1 MKKITTLLVAMICM
15 AFMNQ
20 VSATHLTVEVPTAG
34 KLSSLVQDA
43 SCDSITISGNLNE
56 NDFRFI
62 RKQMPNL
69 IYLNMGKVTVPSNR
83 LPDSGLYNN
92 KTLHK
97 IILPDNLETIG
108 NNAFAYCSNLKDVT
122 FPNSLVIIEYNA
134 FYQNGLF
141 EAILPDNLKEIGDG
155 VFYECL
161 SLKKV
166 TFPKTLVTIG
176 NNAFRKCSLSEM
188 TLPDSLKTIGNNAFR
203 YCQQLQKV
211 TFPEKLKTIGTYAFS
226 DCFHLRTATLKGK
239 TAPGIS
245 DNTFNYT
252 KVFYVPEGA
261 AQNYRE
267 ATNWSNLVI
276 IDGNTPQ
283 KITVTLTTAGTLG
296 EEILKQVD
304 YVKQVNELIING
316 PLNSDDFYQ
325 IQQQAT
331 NLITI
336 DLTGATIESLP
347 EKFFYE
353 RAALLDIKLPAT
365 LKSIGRYAFYRCYG
379 LIQITIPEGVTS
391 IKDHSFEQC
400 LSLKEIK
407 LPTSLTEIQE
417 YAFHECRSLESIEFP
432 TNVTNISSGTFYN
445 CTALQQVKFPANL
458 NNISNQAFYQCTAL
472 EKANLPERLTKIENY
487 AFYQCSGLKEVSF
500 PSTLTTLEEQS
511 FFRCSS
517 LTEITLPASLTYC
530 YRPFYECHNI
540 KKVTCL
546 ASVPP
551 TLQNNYD
558 ILYNVDKSGT
568 ELSVPFWSVNSYK
581 LAPGW
586 DAFPTISPL
595 DYETDLI
602 NVPGELVIAADI
614 RFKNN
619 PTVSVFDNGQLT
631 VRGTDALS
639 MKKYTQSHTLSGYDD
654 NNWSYRNPVYT
665 NLLSESGA
673 MRADSVIYKLNLKR
687 EYWQFITLPFDV
699 NRADMQVDNDALFVI
714 RYYDGEARAN
724 GETGNWKDVP
734 ADGTLQAGTGYIIQA
749 NKQTQLT
756 LKAINNDNK
765 NRLFSGNAL
774 KRTLDEYASEFAH
787 NASWNFIGNPYPCF
801 YDIYY
806 MGYTSP
812 ITIWD
817 TRNRTYTAV
826 STEDDNYILSPMQA
840 FFIQKPVEMKEIS
853 FSAEGRQLNAT
864 VRQRTTT
871 RSAVSPDRT
880 VFNFTL
886 DDGTYTDRTRI
897 VINPEASMD
906 YEMSRDAAKFMS
918 DDKDVPQ
925 LFTLDATG
933 RYYAINERPLGN
945 GTVSVGIY
953 AGKAGTYTLSLADAT
968 VTADE
973 VILTDKQTG
982 SETRLDLYSYTF
994 TAEAGFCTDRFEL
1007 RLTTRTITGME
1018 EERQDADATQVTA
1031 GIGQILISA
1040 QVGSEAMVCNVA
1052 GQVID
1057 RRTLTQSTTTLA
1069 VAPGFYIVTIGKE
1082 TFKIMVTK

>member
-1 MKKITTLLVAMICM
+1 MKKITTLLAAITGM

-20 VSATHLTVEVPTAG
+20 ASATHITVEVPTAG
-34 KLSSLVQDA
+34 QLSSLVQDA
-43 SCDSITISGNLNE
+43 KCDSITISGNLND
-56 NDFRFI
+56 NDFQFI

-69 IYLNMGKVTVPSNR
+69 IYLNIGKSTVPDNKLPNNGLQEKGTLQKVI
-83 LPDSGLYNN
+83 LPDSLDAIGYYAFYNC
-92 KTLHK
+92 
-97 IILPDNLETIG
+97 P
-108 NNAFAYCSNLKDVT
+108 NLK
-122 FPNSLVIIEYNA
+122 N
-134 FYQNGLF
+134 
-141 EAILPDNLKEIGDG
+141 
-155 VFYECL
+155 
-161 SLKKV
+161 V
-166 TFPKTLVTIG
+166 TFPKSLIRIE
-176 NNAFRKCSLSEM
+176 NDAFRESGLTEVI
-188 TLPDSLKTIGNNAFR
+188 LPDSLETIESSAF
-203 YCQQLQKV
+203 YNCQQLQKV
-211 TFPEKLKTIGTYAFS
+211 IFPERLERIEDYAFYN
-226 DCFHLRTATLKGK
+226 CCHLCTATLKGK
-239 TAPGIS
+239 TAPEIS
-245 DNTFNYT
+245 SSTFNYT

-261 AQNYRE
+261 SQAYKG
-267 ATNWSNLVI
+267 ASYWSGFVI
-276 IDGNTPQ
+276 IDGNTPK

-304 YVKQVNELIING
+304 YVKDVNELVISG

-331 NLITI
+331 NLIAI
-336 DLTGATIESLP
+336 DLTGATLESLP
-347 EKFFYE
+347 EKFFYK
-353 RAALLDIKLPAT
+353 RTALLDIKLPTT
-365 LKSIGRYAFYRCYG
+365 LKSIGRYAFYQCYG
-379 LIQITIPEGVTS
+379 LTQITIPEGVTN
-391 IKDHSFEQC
+391 IGNYSFDEC
-400 LSLKEIK
+400 TSLEEIK
-407 LPTSLTEIQE
+407 LPSSLTEIQE
-417 YAFHECRSLESIEFP
+417 HAFEDCKILESIEIP
-432 TNVTNISSGTFYN
+432 ANVTNISSGTFYN
-445 CTALQQVKFPANL
+445 CRALRQVTFPAKL
-458 NNISNQAFYQCTAL
+458 NNISSYSFYNCTAL
-472 EKANLPERLTKIENY
+472 EKAILPEGLTKIESC
-487 AFYQCSGLKEVSF
+487 AFYSCSGLKEVSF
-500 PSTLTTLEEQS
+500 PSTLATLEYQS
-511 FFRCSS
+511 FNSCSG
-517 LTEITLPASLTYC
+517 LAEIALPASLTYC
-530 YRPFYECHNI
+530 HQPFYDCHNI

-551 TLQNNYD
+551 TLENNYD
-558 ILYNVDKSGT
+558 ILYGVDKSST
-568 ELSVPFWSVNSYK
+568 ELLVPFWSVNSYK
-581 LAPGW
+581 LASGW
-586 DAFPTISPL
+586 DAFPTINPL

-619 PTVSVFDNGQLT
+619 PTVSVFDNGRLT

-654 NNWSYRNPVYT
+654 KYWSYYEPAYT

-699 NRADMQVDNDALFVI
+699 NRADMQVNNDALFVI
-714 RYYDGEARAN
+714 RYYDGKARAD

-734 ADGTLQAGTGYIIQA
+734 ANGTLQAGTGYIIQA

-806 MGYTSP
+806 MDYTSP

-853 FSAEGRQLNAT
+853 FSAEGRQLDTA
-864 VRQRTTT
+864 VRQHTTT
-871 RSAVSPDRT
+871 RSAISSDRT
-880 VFNFTL
+880 VFNFAL
-886 DDGTYTDRTRI
+886 NDGIYTDRTRI

-933 RYYAINERPLGN
+933 KYYAINERPLGN
-945 GTVSVGIY
+945 GIVSVGIY
-953 AGKAGTYTLSLADAT
+953 TGKSGTYTLSLVDAT

-973 VILTDKQTG
+973 VILTDKHTG
-982 SETRLDLYSYTF
+982 SETRLDLDSYTF

-1007 RLTTRTITGME
+1007 HLTTRTITGVE
-1018 EERQDADATQVTA
+1018 EIQNTNVAQVTA
-1031 GIGQILISA
+1031 GTGQILISA
-1040 QVGSEAMVCNVA
+1040 QPGDEMRICNVT
-1052 GQVID
+1052 GQVIE
-1057 RRTLTQSTTTLA
+1057 RRILTESSISLP

>member
-1 MKKITTLLVAMICM
+1 MKKITTLLTAIIGM
-15 AFMNQ
+15 ALMNQ
-20 VSATHLTVEVPTAG
+20 VSATHVTVEVPTAG
-34 KLSSLVQDA
+34 QLSSLVQDVN
-43 SCDSITISGNLNE
+43 CDSITISGNLDG
-56 NDFRFI
+56 NDFWFI
-62 RKQMPNL
+62 REQMPNL
-69 IYLNMGKVTVPSNR
+69 VYLNTSKVTVPGNR
-83 LPDSGLYNN
+83 LPESGLYSK
-92 KTLHK
+92 KTLQK

-108 NNAFAYCSNLKDVT
+108 NHAFAYCSNLKNVT
-122 FPNSLVIIEYNA
+122 FPKSLVTIEYNV
-134 FYQNGLF
+134 FYQSGLS
-141 EAILPDNLKEIGDG
+141 EVVLPENLKEIEDG
-155 VFYECL
+155 VFYECY

-176 NNAFRKCSLSEM
+176 NNAFRQCSLSEIA
-188 TLPDSLKTIGNNAFR
+188 LSDSLKTIGNNAFR

-211 TFPEKLKTIGTYAFS
+211 TFPEKLEAIGTYAFS
-226 DCFHLRTATLKGK
+226 DCFRLHTTTLKGK
-239 TAPGIS
+239 TAPAIS

-261 AQNYRE
+261 AQTYKE
-267 ATNWSNLVI
+267 ASNWSNLVI
-276 IDGNTPQ
+276 IDGNTPK

-304 YVKQVNELIING
+304 YVKQVNELVING

-331 NLITI
+331 NLISI
-336 DLTGATIESLP
+336 DLTKATIESLP
-347 EKFFYE
+347 ENFFYE

-365 LKSIGRYAFYRCYG
+365 LKSIGRNAFYRCYG
-379 LIQITIPEGVTS
+379 LTQITIPEGVTS
-391 IKDHSFEQC
+391 IKDHSFYQC

-407 LPTSLTEIQE
+407 LPSSLTEIQE
-417 YAFHECRSLESIEFP
+417 YTFQECKSLESIEFP
-432 TNVTNISSGTFYN
+432 ANITNISPGTFYS
-445 CTALQQVKFPANL
+445 CLALQQVKFPANL
-458 NNISNQAFYQCTAL
+458 NNISNYSFYQCTAL
-472 EKANLPERLTKIENY
+472 EKANLPEGLTKIEY
-487 AFYQCSGLKEVSF
+487 CAFYQCSGLKEVLF
-500 PSTLTTLEEQS
+500 PSTLATLEDQS
-511 FFRCSS
+511 FYRCSS
-517 LTEITLPASLTYC
+517 LTEIALPTSLTYC

-551 TLQNNYD
+551 TLENNYD
-558 ILYNVDKSGT
+558 ILYGVDKSSA
-568 ELSVPFWSVNSYK
+568 ELAVPFWSVNSYK

-586 DAFPTISPL
+586 DAFPTINPL

-619 PTVSVFDNGQLT
+619 PTVSVFDNGRLT

-673 MRADSVIYKLNLKR
+673 MRADSVIYKLNLRKD
-687 EYWQFITLPFDV
+687 YWQFITLPFDV
-699 NRADMQVDNDALFVI
+699 NRADIEVSNDALFVI
-714 RYYDGEARAN
+714 RYYDSKARAD

-734 ADGTLQAGTGYIIQA
+734 AGGTLQAGTGYIIQP

-806 MGYTSP
+806 MDYTSP

-840 FFIQKPVEMKEIS
+840 FFIQKPVETKEIS
-853 FSAEGRQLNAT
+853 FSAEGRQLDTA

-886 DDGTYTDRTRI
+886 EDGTYTDRTRV

-945 GTVSVGIY
+945 GIVSVGIY

-982 SETRLDLYSYTF
+982 SETRLDLDSYTF

-1007 RLTTRTITGME
+1007 RLTTRTITGIE
-1018 EERQDADATQVTA
+1018 ESHDTNAAQVTA
-1031 GIGQILISA
+1031 GAGQILISA
-1040 QVGSEAMVCNVA
+1040 QPGDEVRVCNVP
-1052 GQVID
+1052 GQVVERQI
-1057 RRTLTQSTTTLA
+1057 LAQSSASLP

-1082 TFKIMVTK
+1082 TFKIMVIK

>member
-1 MKKITTLLVAMICM
+1 MKRITTLLAAIISM

-20 VSATHLTVEVPTAG
+20 ASATHAIVEVTTAG
-34 KLSSLVQDA
+34 QLNSVVEVA
-43 SCDSITISGNLNE
+43 NCDSITISGNLNR
-56 NDFRFI
+56 NDFDFI
-62 RKQMPNL
+62 RTQMPNL
-69 IYLNMGKVTVPSNR
+69 VYLNLRKVTVPENK
-83 LPDSGLYNN
+83 LPNSGLYEM
-92 KTLHK
+92 KSLK
-97 IILPDNLETIG
+97 EVMLPDNLETIG
-108 NNAFAYCSNLKDVT
+108 NSAFIYCSNLKDISFPETLVT
-122 FPNSLVIIEYNA
+122 IEYNA
-134 FYQNGLF
+134 FYHSGLSEVTF
-141 EAILPDNLKEIGDG
+141 PANLQTISDAA
-155 VFYECL
+155 FYECYD
-161 SLKKV
+161 LKKV
-166 TFPKTLVTIG
+166 TFPKKLRVIG
-176 NNAFRKCSLSEM
+176 NNAFLRSNLSEVI
-188 TLPDSLKTIGNNAFR
+188 LPDSLKTIGNYAFC

-211 TFPEKLKTIGTYAFS
+211 VFPEKLE
-226 DCFHLRTATLKGK
+226 RM
-239 TAPGIS
+239 
-245 DNTFNYT
+245 
-252 KVFYVPEGA
+252 
-261 AQNYRE
+261 
-267 ATNWSNLVI
+267 
-276 IDGNTPQ
+276 
-283 KITVTLTTAGTLG
+283 G
-296 EEILKQVD
+296 E
-304 YVKQVNELIING
+304 
-316 PLNSDDFYQ
+316 
-325 IQQQAT
+325 
-331 NLITI
+331 
-336 DLTGATIESLP
+336 
-347 EKFFYE
+347 
-353 RAALLDIKLPAT
+353 
-365 LKSIGRYAFYRCYG
+365 YAFY
-379 LIQITIPEGVTS
+379 
-391 IKDHSFEQC
+391 D
-400 LSLKEIK
+400 
-407 LPTSLTEIQE
+407 
-417 YAFHECRSLESIEFP
+417 
-432 TNVTNISSGTFYN
+432 
-445 CTALQQVKFPANL
+445 
-458 NNISNQAFYQCTAL
+458 CTAL
-472 EKANLPERLTKIENY
+472 EKVVLPEGLTNIDY
-487 AFYQCSGLKEVSF
+487 HAFYQCSALKEISF
-500 PSTLTTLEEQS
+500 PSTLTTLGDAV
-511 FFRCSS
+511 FYRCTS
-517 LTEITLPASLTYC
+517 LTEIALPASLTYC
-530 YRPFYECHNI
+530 YYPFYECYNI
-540 KKVTCL
+540 KKVTSL

-551 TLQNNYD
+551 SLHDNQD
-558 ILYNVDKSGT
+558 ILYNVDKSHA
-568 ELSVPFWSVNSYK
+568 ELIVPFWSVNSYK

-586 DAFPTISPL
+586 DAFPIISSL
-595 DYETDLI
+595 DYETDII
-602 NVPGELVIAADI
+602 NVQGELVIAADI

-699 NRADMQVDNDALFVI
+699 NRADMQVDNNALFVI
-714 RYYDGEARAN
+714 RYYDGKARAN

-774 KRTLDEYASEFAH
+774 KRTLNEYASEFAH

-806 MGYTSP
+806 MDYTSP

-871 RSAVSPDRT
+871 RSTVSPNRT

-886 DDGTYTDRTRI
+886 NDDTYTDRTRV

-933 RYYAINERPLGN
+933 RYYAINERPLSN

-973 VILTDKQTG
+973 VILTDKLTG
-982 SETRLDLYSYTF
+982 SKTRLDLDSYTF
-994 TAEAGFCTDRFEL
+994 TTEAGFCTDRFEL
-1007 RLTTRTITGME
+1007 RLTTRTITGVE
-1018 EERQDADATQVTA
+1018 ETQDTNTAQVTA
-1031 GIGQILISA
+1031 GAGQILISA
-1040 QVGSEAMVCNVA
+1040 QPGDEMRVCNVT
-1052 GQVID
+1052 GQVIEH
-1057 RRTLTQSTTTLA
+1057 RILTQSSISLP

>member
-1 MKKITTLLVAMICM
+1 MKRITTLLAAIISM

-20 VSATHLTVEVPTAG
+20 ASATHAIVEVTTAG
-34 KLSSLVQDA
+34 QLNSVVEVA
-43 SCDSITISGNLNE
+43 NCDSITISGNLNR
-56 NDFRFI
+56 NDFDFI
-62 RKQMPNL
+62 RTQMPNL
-69 IYLNMGKVTVPSNR
+69 VYLNLRKVTVPENK
-83 LPDSGLYNN
+83 LPNSGLYEM
-92 KTLHK
+92 KSLK
-97 IILPDNLETIG
+97 EVMLPDNLETIG
-108 NNAFAYCSNLKDVT
+108 NSAFIYCSNLKDISFPETLVT
-122 FPNSLVIIEYNA
+122 IEYNA
-134 FYQNGLF
+134 FYHSGLSEVTF
-141 EAILPDNLKEIGDG
+141 PANLQTISDAA
-155 VFYECL
+155 FYECYD
-161 SLKKV
+161 LKKV
-166 TFPKTLVTIG
+166 TFPKKLRVIG
-176 NNAFRKCSLSEM
+176 NNAFLRSNLSEVI
-188 TLPDSLKTIGNNAFR
+188 LPDSLKTIGNYAFC
-203 YCQQLQKV
+203 YCQQLQKIV
-211 TFPEKLKTIGTYAFS
+211 FPEKLERMGEYAFY
-226 DCFHLRTATLKGK
+226 DCFRLHTATLKGK
-239 TAPGIS
+239 TAPSIAG
-245 DNTFNYT
+245 NTFNYT

-261 AQNYRE
+261 AQTYKD
-267 ATNWSNLVI
+267 ASYWSNQVI
-276 IDGNTPQ
+276 IDGNTP
-283 KITVTLTTAGTLG
+283 KKVTVTLATAGTLG
-296 EEILKQVD
+296 EEILKQVE
-304 YVKQVNELIING
+304 YVKQVNELVING
-316 PLNSDDFYQ
+316 PLNNDDFYQ

-336 DLTGATIESLP
+336 DLTGATIETLP

-365 LKSIGRYAFYRCYG
+365 LKSIGRYAFYQCYG
-379 LIQITIPEGVTS
+379 LTRISIPEGVTS
-391 IKDHSFEQC
+391 IGE
-400 LSLKEIK
+400 
-407 LPTSLTEIQE
+407 
-417 YAFHECRSLESIEFP
+417 
-432 TNVTNISSGTFYN
+432 
-445 CTALQQVKFPANL
+445 
-458 NNISNQAFYQCTAL
+458 
-472 EKANLPERLTKIENY
+472 Y
-487 AFYQCSGLKEVSF
+487 AFYQCSALKEISF
-500 PSTLTTLEEQS
+500 PSTLTTLGDAV
-511 FFRCSS
+511 FYRCTS
-517 LTEITLPASLTYC
+517 LTEIALPASLTYC
-530 YRPFYECHNI
+530 YYPFYECYNI
-540 KKVTCL
+540 KKVTSL

-551 TLQNNYD
+551 SLHDNQD
-558 ILYNVDKSGT
+558 ILYNVDKSHA
-568 ELSVPFWSVNSYK
+568 ELIVPFWSVNSYK

-586 DAFPTISPL
+586 DAFPIISSL
-595 DYETDLI
+595 DYETDII
-602 NVPGELVIAADI
+602 NVQGELVIAADI

-714 RYYDGEARAN
+714 RYYDGKARAN

-774 KRTLDEYASEFAH
+774 KRTLNEYASEFAH

-806 MGYTSP
+806 MDYTSP

-871 RSAVSPDRT
+871 RSTVSPNRT

-886 DDGTYTDRTRI
+886 NDDTYTDRTRV

-933 RYYAINERPLGN
+933 RYYAINERPLSN

-973 VILTDKQTG
+973 VILTDKLTG
-982 SETRLDLYSYTF
+982 SKTRLDLDSYTF
-994 TAEAGFCTDRFEL
+994 TTEAGFCTDRFEL
-1007 RLTTRTITGME
+1007 RLTTRTITGVE
-1018 EERQDADATQVTA
+1018 ETQDTNTAQVTA
-1031 GIGQILISA
+1031 GAGQILISA
-1040 QVGSEAMVCNVA
+1040 QPGDEMRVCNVT
-1052 GQVID
+1052 GQVIEH
-1057 RRTLTQSTTTLA
+1057 RILTQSSISLP

-1082 TFKIMVTK
+1082 TFKIMITK

>member
-1 MKKITTLLVAMICM
+1 MKKITTLLTAIIGM
-15 AFMNQ
+15 ALMNQ
-20 VSATHLTVEVPTAG
+20 VSATHVTVEVPTAG
-34 KLSSLVQDA
+34 QLNSLIQDA
-43 SCDSITISGNLNE
+43 NCDSITISGNLNG

-62 RKQMPNL
+62 QNNMPNL
-69 IYLNMGKVTVPSNR
+69 IYLNIAKVIIPDNKIPS
-83 LPDSGLYNN
+83 SGLQS
-92 KTLHK
+92 KTTLQQ
-97 IILPDNLETIG
+97 IILPDNVETIG
-108 NNAFAYCSNLKDVT
+108 EYAFDRCSN
-122 FPNSLVIIEYNA
+122 
-134 FYQNGLF
+134 
-141 EAILPDNLKEIGDG
+141 
-155 VFYECL
+155 
-161 SLKKV
+161 LKKV
-166 TFPKTLVTIG
+166 TFPKTLTTILTQ
-176 NNAFRKCSLSEM
+176 AFSECALSGELKLP
-188 TLPDSLKTIGNNAFR
+188 TITTHIGELAFDYNQITKAVLPDSLKTIGSEAFR
-203 YCQQLQKV
+203 GCQLLQEV
-211 TFPEKLKTIGTYAFS
+211 VFPEKLTTIGQYAFQ
-226 DCFHLRTATLKGK
+226 DCK
-239 TAPGIS
+239 
-245 DNTFNYT
+245 
-252 KVFYVPEGA
+252 
-261 AQNYRE
+261 
-267 ATNWSNLVI
+267 
-276 IDGNTPQ
+276 
-283 KITVTLTTAGTLG
+283 
-296 EEILKQVD
+296 
-304 YVKQVNELIING
+304 
-316 PLNSDDFYQ
+316 
-325 IQQQAT
+325 
-331 NLITI
+331 
-336 DLTGATIESLP
+336 
-347 EKFFYE
+347 
-353 RAALLDIKLPAT
+353 
-365 LKSIGRYAFYRCYG
+365 
-379 LIQITIPEGVTS
+379 
-391 IKDHSFEQC
+391 
-400 LSLKEIK
+400 
-407 LPTSLTEIQE
+407 
-417 YAFHECRSLESIEFP
+417 SLENIEFP
-432 TNVTNISSGTFYN
+432 ANVTNISPGTFYN
-445 CTALQQVKFPANL
+445 CTALQRVKFPANL
-458 NNISNQAFYQCTAL
+458 NNISHYAFYQCSVLEKANLSEGLINIDYNAFYQCTA
-472 EKANLPERLTKIENY
+472 
-487 AFYQCSGLKEVSF
+487 LKEVSF
-500 PSTLTTLEEQS
+500 PSTLATLKDQA
-511 FFRCSS
+511 FRRCTS

-530 YRPFYECHNI
+530 YHPFYECHNI

-551 TLQNNYD
+551 TLENDYD
-558 ILYNVDKSGT
+558 ILYGVDKSST
-568 ELSVPFWSVNSYK
+568 ELLVPFWSVNSYK

-586 DAFPTISPL
+586 DAFPTINPL
-595 DYETDLI
+595 NYETDLI

-714 RYYDGEARAN
+714 RYYDGKARAN

-774 KRTLDEYASEFAH
+774 KRTLNEYASEFAH

-806 MGYTSP
+806 MDYISP

-826 STEDDNYILSPMQA
+826 STEDDSYILSPMQA

-871 RSAVSPDRT
+871 RSTVSPNRT

-886 DDGTYTDRTRI
+886 NDDTYTDRTRV

-933 RYYAINERPLGN
+933 RYYAINERPLSN

-973 VILTDKQTG
+973 VILTDKLTG
-982 SETRLDLYSYTF
+982 SKTRLDLDSYTF
-994 TAEAGFCTDRFEL
+994 TTEAGFCTDRFEL
-1007 RLTTRTITGME
+1007 RLTTRTITGVE
-1018 EERQDADATQVTA
+1018 ETQDTNTAQVTA
-1031 GIGQILISA
+1031 GAGQILISA
-1040 QVGSEAMVCNVA
+1040 QPGDEMRVCNVT
-1052 GQVID
+1052 GQVIEH
-1057 RRTLTQSTTTLA
+1057 RILTQSSISLP

>member
-1 MKKITTLLVAMICM
+1 MKKITTLLTAIIGM

-20 VSATHLTVEVPTAG
+20 VSATHVTVEVPTAG
-34 KLSSLVQDA
+34 QLSSLVQNA
-43 SCDSITISGNLNE
+43 NCDSITISGNLDG
-56 NDFRFI
+56 NDFWFI
-62 RKQMPNL
+62 REQMPNL
-69 IYLNMGKVTVPSNR
+69 IYLNIGKVTVPDNK
-83 LPDSGLYNN
+83 LPESGLYS
-92 KTLHK
+92 KKALQK
-97 IILPDNLETIG
+97 IILPDNLGTIG
-108 NNAFAYCSNLKDVT
+108 NHAFAYCSNLKDIT
-122 FPNSLVIIEYNA
+122 FPKSLVTIEYNA
-134 FYQNGLF
+134 FYQSGLT
-141 EAILPDNLKEIGDG
+141 EATLPDKLKNIGDAA
-155 VFYECL
+155 FYECYN
-161 SLKKV
+161 LKKV
-166 TFPKTLVTIG
+166 NFPEKLVSIG
-176 NNAFRKCSLSEM
+176 NSAFSDCNLSEIAF
-188 TLPDSLKTIGNNAFR
+188 PDSLKAIGSNAFR

-211 TFPEKLKTIGTYAFS
+211 TFPEKLETIGTHAFS
-226 DCFHLRTATLKGK
+226 EC
-239 TAPGIS
+239 
-245 DNTFNYT
+245 
-252 KVFYVPEGA
+252 
-261 AQNYRE
+261 
-267 ATNWSNLVI
+267 
-276 IDGNTPQ
+276 
-283 KITVTLTTAGTLG
+283 
-296 EEILKQVD
+296 
-304 YVKQVNELIING
+304 
-316 PLNSDDFYQ
+316 
-325 IQQQAT
+325 
-331 NLITI
+331 
-336 DLTGATIESLP
+336 
-347 EKFFYE
+347 
-353 RAALLDIKLPAT
+353 
-365 LKSIGRYAFYRCYG
+365 
-379 LIQITIPEGVTS
+379 
-391 IKDHSFEQC
+391 
-400 LSLKEIK
+400 
-407 LPTSLTEIQE
+407 TSLI
-417 YAFHECRSLESIEFP
+417 
-432 TNVTNISSGTFYN
+432 
-445 CTALQQVKFPANL
+445 QVKFPTKL
-458 NNISNQAFYQCTAL
+458 KSISNSAFQECSAL
-472 EKANLPERLTKIENY
+472 TKINLPEGVLTISSN
-487 AFYQCSGLKEVSF
+487 AFYQCSALEEISF
-500 PSTLTTLEEQS
+500 PSTLTTLGS
-511 FFRCSS
+511 TAFYHCSN

-530 YRPFYECHNI
+530 YYPFYECHNI

-551 TLQNNYD
+551 TLENDYD
-558 ILYNVDKSGT
+558 ILYGVDKSST
-568 ELSVPFWSVNSYK
+568 ELLVPFWSVNSYK
-581 LAPGW
+581 LASGW
-586 DAFPTISPL
+586 DAFPTINPL

-619 PTVSVFDNGQLT
+619 PTVSVFDNGRLT

-699 NRADMQVDNDALFVI
+699 NRADMQVNNDALFVI
-714 RYYDGEARAN
+714 RYYDGKARAD

-734 ADGTLQAGTGYIIQA
+734 ANGTLQAGTGYIIQA

-765 NRLFSGNAL
+765 NRLFSGNSL

-806 MGYTSP
+806 MDYTSP

-853 FSAEGRQLNAT
+853 FSAEGRQLDAT

-871 RSAVSPDRT
+871 RSAISSDRT
-880 VFNFTL
+880 VFNFAL
-886 DDGTYTDRTRI
+886 NDGIYTDRTRI

-933 RYYAINERPLGN
+933 KYYAINERPLGN
-945 GTVSVGIY
+945 GIVSIGIY
-953 AGKAGTYTLSLADAT
+953 TGKSGTYTLSLVDAT

-982 SETRLDLYSYTF
+982 SETRLDLDSYTF
-994 TAEAGFCTDRFEL
+994 TAEAGFCTNRFEL
-1007 RLTTRTITGME
+1007 HLTTRTITGVE
-1018 EERQDADATQVTA
+1018 EVQNTNVAQVTA
-1031 GIGQILISA
+1031 GSGQILISA
-1040 QVGSEAMVCNVA
+1040 QPGDVMRICNVT
-1052 GQVID
+1052 GQVIE
-1057 RRTLTQSTTTLA
+1057 RRILTESSISLP

>member
-1 MKKITTLLVAMICM
+1 M
-15 AFMNQ
+15 
-20 VSATHLTVEVPTAG
+20 
-34 KLSSLVQDA
+34 
-43 SCDSITISGNLNE
+43 
-56 NDFRFI
+56 
-62 RKQMPNL
+62 
-69 IYLNMGKVTVPSNR
+69 
-83 LPDSGLYNN
+83 
-92 KTLHK
+92 
-97 IILPDNLETIG
+97 
-108 NNAFAYCSNLKDVT
+108 
-122 FPNSLVIIEYNA
+122 
-134 FYQNGLF
+134 
-141 EAILPDNLKEIGDG
+141 
-155 VFYECL
+155 
-161 SLKKV
+161 
-166 TFPKTLVTIG
+166 
-176 NNAFRKCSLSEM
+176 
-188 TLPDSLKTIGNNAFR
+188 
-203 YCQQLQKV
+203 
-211 TFPEKLKTIGTYAFS
+211 
-226 DCFHLRTATLKGK
+226 
-239 TAPGIS
+239 
-245 DNTFNYT
+245 
-252 KVFYVPEGA
+252 FYVPEGA
-261 AQNYRE
+261 AQTYKD
-267 ATNWSNLVI
+267 ASYWSNQVI
-276 IDGNTPQ
+276 IDGNTP
-283 KITVTLTTAGTLG
+283 KKVTVTLATAGTLG
-296 EEILKQVD
+296 EEILKQVE
-304 YVKQVNELIING
+304 YVKQVNELVING
-316 PLNSDDFYQ
+316 PLNNDDFYQ

-336 DLTGATIESLP
+336 DLTGATIETLP

-365 LKSIGRYAFYRCYG
+365 LKSIGRYAFYQCYG
-379 LIQITIPEGVTS
+379 LTRISIPEGVTS
-391 IKDHSFEQC
+391 IGE
-400 LSLKEIK
+400 
-407 LPTSLTEIQE
+407 
-417 YAFHECRSLESIEFP
+417 
-432 TNVTNISSGTFYN
+432 
-445 CTALQQVKFPANL
+445 
-458 NNISNQAFYQCTAL
+458 
-472 EKANLPERLTKIENY
+472 Y
-487 AFYQCSGLKEVSF
+487 AFYQCSALKEISF
-500 PSTLTTLEEQS
+500 PSTLTTLGDAV
-511 FFRCSS
+511 FYRCTS
-517 LTEITLPASLTYC
+517 LTEIALPASLTYC
-530 YRPFYECHNI
+530 YYPFYECYNI
-540 KKVTCL
+540 KKVTSL

-551 TLQNNYD
+551 SLHDNQD
-558 ILYNVDKSGT
+558 ILYNVDKSHA
-568 ELSVPFWSVNSYK
+568 ELIVPFWSVNSYK

-586 DAFPTISPL
+586 DAFPIISSL
-595 DYETDLI
+595 DYETDII
-602 NVPGELVIAADI
+602 NVQGELVIAADI

-699 NRADMQVDNDALFVI
+699 NRADMQVDNNALFVI
-714 RYYDGEARAN
+714 RYYDGKARAN

-774 KRTLDEYASEFAH
+774 KRTLNEYASEFAH

-806 MGYTSP
+806 MDYTSP

-864 VRQRTTT
+864 VHQRTTT
-871 RSAVSPDRT
+871 RSTVSPNRT

-886 DDGTYTDRTRI
+886 NDDTYTDRTRV

-933 RYYAINERPLGN
+933 RYYAINERPLSN

-973 VILTDKQTG
+973 VILTDKLTG
-982 SETRLDLYSYTF
+982 SKTRLDLDSYTF
-994 TAEAGFCTDRFEL
+994 TTEAGFCTDRFEL
-1007 RLTTRTITGME
+1007 RLTTRTITGVE
-1018 EERQDADATQVTA
+1018 ETQDTNTAQVTA
-1031 GIGQILISA
+1031 GAGQILISA
-1040 QVGSEAMVCNVA
+1040 QPGDEMRVCNVT
-1052 GQVID
+1052 GQVIEH
-1057 RRTLTQSTTTLA
+1057 RILTQSSISLP

>member
-1 MKKITTLLVAMICM
+1 MKKITTLLTAIIGM
-15 AFMNQ
+15 ALMNQ
-20 VSATHLTVEVPTAG
+20 VSATHVTVEVPTAG
-34 KLSSLVQDA
+34 QLSSLVQDVN
-43 SCDSITISGNLNE
+43 CDSITISGNLDG
-56 NDFRFI
+56 NDFWFI
-62 RKQMPNL
+62 REQMPNL
-69 IYLNMGKVTVPSNR
+69 VYLNTSKVTVPGNR
-83 LPDSGLYNN
+83 LPESGLYSK
-92 KTLHK
+92 KTLQK
-97 IILPDNLETIG
+97 IILPDNLKTIG
-108 NNAFAYCSNLKDVT
+108 NHAFAYCSNLKNVT
-122 FPNSLVIIEYNA
+122 FPKSLVTIEYNV
-134 FYQNGLF
+134 FYQSGLS
-141 EAILPDNLKEIGDG
+141 EVVLPENLKEIEDG
-155 VFYECL
+155 VFYECY

-176 NNAFRKCSLSEM
+176 NNAFRQCSLSEIA
-188 TLPDSLKTIGNNAFR
+188 LSDSLKTIGNNAFR

-211 TFPEKLKTIGTYAFS
+211 TFPEKLEAIGTYAFS
-226 DCFHLRTATLKGK
+226 DCFRLHTTTLKGK
-239 TAPGIS
+239 TAPAIS

-261 AQNYRE
+261 AQTYKE
-267 ATNWSNLVI
+267 ASNWSNLVI
-276 IDGNTPQ
+276 IDGNTPK

-304 YVKQVNELIING
+304 YVKQVNELVING

-331 NLITI
+331 NLISI
-336 DLTGATIESLP
+336 DLTKATIESLP
-347 EKFFYE
+347 ENFFYE

-365 LKSIGRYAFYRCYG
+365 LKSIGRNAFYRCYG
-379 LIQITIPEGVTS
+379 LTQITIPEGVTS
-391 IKDHSFEQC
+391 IKDHSFYQC

-407 LPTSLTEIQE
+407 LPSSLTEIQE
-417 YAFHECRSLESIEFP
+417 YTFQECKSLESIEFP
-432 TNVTNISSGTFYN
+432 ANITNISPGTFYS
-445 CTALQQVKFPANL
+445 CLALQQVKFPASL
-458 NNISNQAFYQCTAL
+458 NNISNYSFYQCTAL
-472 EKANLPERLTKIENY
+472 EKANLPEGLTKIEY
-487 AFYQCSGLKEVSF
+487 CAFYQCSGLKEVLF
-500 PSTLTTLEEQS
+500 PSTLATLEDQS
-511 FFRCSS
+511 FYRCSS
-517 LTEITLPASLTYC
+517 LTEIALPTSLIYC

-551 TLQNNYD
+551 TLENNYD
-558 ILYNVDKSGT
+558 ILYGVDKSSA
-568 ELSVPFWSVNSYK
+568 ELAVPFWSVNSYK

-586 DAFPTISPL
+586 DAFPTINPL

-619 PTVSVFDNGQLT
+619 PTVSVFDNGRLT

-639 MKKYTQSHTLSGYDD
+639 MKKYTQSHAFNGNDD
-654 NNWSYRNPVYT
+654 NNWSYREAVYT

-673 MRADSVIYKLNLKR
+673 MRADSVIYKLNLKKG
-687 EYWQFITLPFDV
+687 YWQFITLPFDV
-699 NRADMQVDNDALFVI
+699 NRADIEVSNDALFVI
-714 RYYDGEARAN
+714 RYYDSKARAD

-734 ADGTLQAGTGYIIQA
+734 AGGTLQAGTGYIIQP

-806 MGYTSP
+806 MDYTSP

-840 FFIQKPVEMKEIS
+840 FFIQKPVETKEIS
-853 FSAEGRQLNAT
+853 FSAEGRQLDTA

-886 DDGTYTDRTRI
+886 EDGTYTDRTRV

-945 GTVSVGIY
+945 GSVSVGIY

-973 VILTDKQTG
+973 VVLTDKQTG
-982 SETRLDLYSYTF
+982 SETRLDLDSYTF

-1007 RLTTRTITGME
+1007 RLTTRTITGIE
-1018 EERQDADATQVTA
+1018 ESHDTNAAQVTA
-1031 GIGQILISA
+1031 GTGQILISA
-1040 QVGSEAMVCNVA
+1040 QPGDEVRVCNVT
-1052 GQVID
+1052 GQVIE
-1057 RRTLTQSTTTLA
+1057 RQILTQSSTSLP

-1082 TFKIMVTK
+1082 TFKIMVIK

>member
-1 MKKITTLLVAMICM
+1 MKKITTLLTAIIGM

-20 VSATHLTVEVPTAG
+20 VSATHVTVEVPTAG
-34 KLSSLVQDA
+34 QLSSLVQNVN
-43 SCDSITISGNLNE
+43 CDSITISGNLDG
-56 NDFRFI
+56 NDFWFI
-62 RKQMPNL
+62 REQMPNL
-69 IYLNMGKVTVPSNR
+69 IYLNIGKVTVPDNK
-83 LPDSGLYNN
+83 LPESGLYS
-92 KTLHK
+92 KKALQK
-97 IILPDNLETIG
+97 IILPDNLGTIG
-108 NNAFAYCSNLKDVT
+108 NHAFAYCSNLKDIT
-122 FPNSLVIIEYNA
+122 FPKSLVTIEYNA
-134 FYQNGLF
+134 FYQSGLT
-141 EAILPDNLKEIGDG
+141 EATLPDKLKNIGDAA
-155 VFYECL
+155 FYECYN
-161 SLKKV
+161 LKKV
-166 TFPKTLVTIG
+166 NFPEKLVSIG
-176 NNAFRKCSLSEM
+176 NSAFRQCNLSEIAF
-188 TLPDSLKTIGNNAFR
+188 PDSLKAIGSNAFR

-211 TFPEKLKTIGTYAFS
+211 TFPEKLETIGTHAFN
-226 DCFHLRTATLKGK
+226 DCFRLHTATLKGK
-239 TAPGIS
+239 TAPVIS

-261 AQNYRE
+261 AQTYKE
-267 ATNWSNLVI
+267 APNWSNLVI
-276 IDGNTPQ
+276 IDGNTPK

-304 YVKQVNELIING
+304 YVKQVNELVING

-325 IQQQAT
+325 IQQQTT
-331 NLITI
+331 NLIAI
-336 DLTGATIESLP
+336 DLIGATIESLP
-347 EKFFYE
+347 ENFFYE
-353 RAALLDIKLPAT
+353 RTALLDIKLPAT
-365 LKSIGRYAFYRCYG
+365 LKSIGRYAFYRCHG
-379 LIQITIPEGVTS
+379 LTQITIPEGVTNVGDYAFS
-391 IKDHSFEQC
+391 ECI
-400 LSLKEIK
+400 SLKEIE
-407 LPTSLTEIQE
+407 LPTTLTDIKNGAFQNCWSLASIQ
-417 YAFHECRSLESIEFP
+417 IP
-432 TNVTNISSGTFYN
+432 DNVTTISQSSFYH
-445 CTALQQVKFPANL
+445 CTSLIQVKFPTKL
-458 NNISNQAFYQCTAL
+458 KSISNSAFQECSAL
-472 EKANLPERLTKIENY
+472 TKINLPEGVLTISSN
-487 AFYQCSGLKEVSF
+487 AFYQCSALEEISF
-500 PSTLTTLEEQS
+500 PSTLTTLGS
-511 FFRCSS
+511 TAFYHCSN

-530 YRPFYECHNI
+530 YYPFYECHNI

-551 TLQNNYD
+551 TLENDYD
-558 ILYNVDKSGT
+558 ILYGVDKSST
-568 ELSVPFWSVNSYK
+568 ELLVPFWSVNSYK
-581 LAPGW
+581 LASGW
-586 DAFPTISPL
+586 DAFPTINPL

-619 PTVSVFDNGQLT
+619 PTVSVFDNGRLT

-699 NRADMQVDNDALFVI
+699 NRADMQVNNDALFVI
-714 RYYDGEARAN
+714 RYYDGKARAD

-734 ADGTLQAGTGYIIQA
+734 ANGTLQAGTGYIIQA

-765 NRLFSGNAL
+765 NRLFSGNSL

-806 MGYTSP
+806 MDYTSP

-853 FSAEGRQLNAT
+853 FSAEGRQLDTA
-864 VRQRTTT
+864 VRQHTTT
-871 RSAVSPDRT
+871 RSAISSDRT
-880 VFNFTL
+880 VFNFAL
-886 DDGTYTDRTRI
+886 NDGIYTDRTRI

-933 RYYAINERPLGN
+933 KYYAINERPLGN
-945 GTVSVGIY
+945 GIVSVGIY
-953 AGKAGTYTLSLADAT
+953 TGKSGTYTLSLVDAT

-982 SETRLDLYSYTF
+982 SETRLDLDSYTF
-994 TAEAGFCTDRFEL
+994 TAEAGFCIDRFEL
-1007 RLTTRTITGME
+1007 HLTTRTITGVE
-1018 EERQDADATQVTA
+1018 EVQNTNVAQVTA
-1031 GIGQILISA
+1031 GTGQILISA
-1040 QVGSEAMVCNVA
+1040 QPGDEMRICNVT
-1052 GQVID
+1052 GQVIE
-1057 RRTLTQSTTTLA
+1057 RRILTEAS
-1069 VAPGFYIVTIGKE
+1069 I
-1082 TFKIMVTK
+1082 

>member
-1 MKKITTLLVAMICM
+1 MKKFTTLLTAIIGM

-20 VSATHLTVEVPTAG
+20 VSATHVTVEVPTAG
-34 KLSSLVQDA
+34 QLSSLVQDA
-43 SCDSITISGNLNE
+43 NCDSITISGNLDG
-56 NDFRFI
+56 NDFWFI
-62 RKQMPNL
+62 REQMPNL
-69 IYLNMGKVTVPSNR
+69 IYLNIGKVTVPDNK
-83 LPDSGLYNN
+83 LPESGLYSK
-92 KTLHK
+92 KTLQK

-108 NNAFAYCSNLKDVT
+108 SNAFAYCSNLKDVT
-122 FPNSLVIIEYNA
+122 FP
-134 FYQNGLF
+134 
-141 EAILPDNLKEIGDG
+141 
-155 VFYECL
+155 
-161 SLKKV
+161 
-166 TFPKTLVTIG
+166 KTLVTIEYHTFYQCGLSEVTLPDKLKNIGDAAFYECYNLKKVNFPEKLVSIG
-176 NNAFRKCSLSEM
+176 NSAFRQCNLSEIAF
-188 TLPDSLKTIGNNAFR
+188 PDSLKAIGSNAFR

-211 TFPEKLKTIGTYAFS
+211 TFPEKLETIGTHAFN
-226 DCFHLRTATLKGK
+226 DCFRLHTATLKGK
-239 TAPGIS
+239 TAPVIS

-261 AQNYRE
+261 AQTYKE
-267 ATNWSNLVI
+267 APNWSNLVI
-276 IDGNTPQ
+276 IDGNTPK

-304 YVKQVNELIING
+304 YVKQVNELVING
-316 PLNSDDFYQ
+316 PLNNDDFYQ

-331 NLITI
+331 NLIAI

-347 EKFFYE
+347 ENFFYE
-353 RAALLDIKLPAT
+353 RTALLDIKLPAT
-365 LKSIGRYAFYRCYG
+365 LKSIGRYAFYRCHG
-379 LIQITIPEGVTS
+379 LTQITIPEGVTNVGDYAFS
-391 IKDHSFEQC
+391 ECI
-400 LSLKEIK
+400 SLKEIE
-407 LPTSLTEIQE
+407 LPTTLTDIKNGAFQNCWSLASIQ
-417 YAFHECRSLESIEFP
+417 IP
-432 TNVTNISSGTFYN
+432 DNVTTISQSSFYH
-445 CTALQQVKFPANL
+445 CTSLIQVKFPTKL
-458 NNISNQAFYQCTAL
+458 KSISNSAFQECSAL
-472 EKANLPERLTKIENY
+472 TKINLPEGVLTISSN
-487 AFYQCSGLKEVSF
+487 AFYQCSALEEISF
-500 PSTLTTLEEQS
+500 PSTLTTLGS
-511 FFRCSS
+511 TAFYHCSN

-530 YRPFYECHNI
+530 YHPFYECHNI

-551 TLQNNYD
+551 TLENDYD
-558 ILYNVDKSGT
+558 ILYGVDKSST
-568 ELSVPFWSVNSYK
+568 ELLVPFWSVNSYK
-581 LAPGW
+581 LASGW
-586 DAFPTISPL
+586 DAFPTINPL

-619 PTVSVFDNGQLT
+619 PTVSVFDNGRLT

-699 NRADMQVDNDALFVI
+699 NRADMQVNNDALFVI
-714 RYYDGEARAN
+714 RYYDGKARAD
-724 GETGNWKDVP
+724 GETGNWKDIP
-734 ADGTLQAGTGYIIQA
+734 ANGTLQAGTGYIIQA

-765 NRLFSGNAL
+765 NRLFSGNSL

-806 MGYTSP
+806 MDYVSP

-840 FFIQKPVEMKEIS
+840 FFIQKPVETKEIS
-853 FSAEGRQLNAT
+853 FSAEGRQLDTAI
-864 VRQRTTT
+864 RQRTTT

-886 DDGTYTDRTRI
+886 ENGTYTDRTRV

-906 YEMSRDAAKFMS
+906 YEMSRDASKFMS

-925 LFTLDATG
+925 LFTQDATG
-933 RYYAINERPLGN
+933 KYYAINERPLGN
-945 GTVSVGIY
+945 GIVSVGIY
-953 AGKAGTYTLSLADAT
+953 TGKSGTYTLSLVDAT

-982 SETRLDLYSYTF
+982 SETRLDLDSYTF

-1007 RLTTRTITGME
+1007 HLTTRTITGVE
-1018 EERQDADATQVTA
+1018 EVQKTNVAQVTA
-1031 GIGQILISA
+1031 GTGQILISA
-1040 QVGSEAMVCNVA
+1040 QPGDEMRICNVT
-1052 GQVID
+1052 GQVIE
-1057 RRTLTQSTTTLA
+1057 RRILTQSSISLP

>member
-1 MKKITTLLVAMICM
+1 MKKITTLLTAIIGM
-15 AFMNQ
+15 ALMNQ
-20 VSATHLTVEVPTAG
+20 VSATHVTVEVPTAG
-34 KLSSLVQDA
+34 QLSSLVQDA
-43 SCDSITISGNLNE
+43 NCDSITISGNLDE

-62 RKQMPNL
+62 RNYTPNL
-69 IYLNMGKVTVPSNR
+69 TYLNIAKVT
-83 LPDSGLYNN
+83 
-92 KTLHK
+92 
-97 IILPDNLETIG
+97 LPDNFFPISGLQSKTSLKEIVLPENLVTIG
-108 NNAFAYCSNLKDVT
+108 SYAFDRCSQLKDVT
-122 FPNSLVIIEYNA
+122 FPKTLTTLMEQA
-134 FYQNGLF
+134 FSECNLSGELR
-141 EAILPDNLKEIGDG
+141 LP
-155 VFYECL
+155 
-161 SLKKV
+161 
-166 TFPKTLVTIG
+166 TLVTSIG
-176 NNAFRKCSLSEM
+176 NLAFDYANITKAI
-188 TLPDSLKTIGNNAFR
+188 LPDSLKTIGIEAFR
-203 YCQQLQKV
+203 GCRQLQEV
-211 TFPEKLKTIGTYAFS
+211 IFPEKLTSIGQNAFY
-226 DCFHLRTATLKGK
+226 DCIHLHTATLKSK
-239 TAPGIS
+239 TPPEIS
-245 DNTFNYT
+245 DQTFNHT
-252 KVFYVPEGA
+252 QTFYVPQGTRHLYSVA
-261 AQNYRE
+261 PHWMNRI
-267 ATNWSNLVI
+267 I

-283 KITVTLTTAGTLG
+283 KVTVTLSTAGTLG

-304 YVKQVNELIING
+304 YVTDVNELVING
-316 PLNSDDFYQ
+316 PLNDDDFYQ
-325 IQQQAT
+325 IKQRTT
-331 NLITI
+331 NLISI
-336 DLTGATIESLP
+336 DMTGATIETLP
-347 EKFFYE
+347 DKLFSK
-353 RAALLDIKLPAT
+353 RTALLEIKLPAT
-365 LKSIGRYAFYRCYG
+365 LKTIGHRAFNECYALAQMSIPEGTTNIGEYAFYNCYSMK
-379 LIQITIPEGVTS
+379 Q
-391 IKDHSFEQC
+391 
-400 LSLKEIK
+400 IK
-407 LPTSLTEIQE
+407 LPTSLTEINNA
-417 YAFHECRSLESIEFP
+417 AFQSCQSLESVEIP
-432 TNVTNISSGTFYN
+432 DNITVISTSAFYH
-445 CTALQQVKFPANL
+445 CTALKEVKFPAKL
-458 NNISNQAFYQCTAL
+458 QSISNSAFQECSTLA
-472 EKANLPERLTKIENY
+472 EIDLPEGLLTIGSS
-487 AFYQCSGLKEVSF
+487 AFYQCSALKGISF
-500 PSTLTTLEEQS
+500 PSTLSTLGS
-511 FFRCSS
+511 YAFYRCTN
-517 LTEITLPASLTYC
+517 LTEITLPPSLTNCHY
-530 YRPFYECHNI
+530 PFSECHNI

-558 ILYNVDKSGT
+558 ILQGVDKTGT
-568 ELSVPFWSVNSYK
+568 ELLVPFWSVNSYK

-586 DAFPTISPL
+586 DAFPTINPL

-619 PTVSVFDNGQLT
+619 PTVSVFDNGRLT

-639 MKKYTQSHTLSGYDD
+639 MKKYTQSHAFNGNDD
-654 NNWSYRNPVYT
+654 NNWSYREAVYT

-673 MRADSVIYKLNLKR
+673 MRADSVIYKLNLKKG
-687 EYWQFITLPFDV
+687 YWQFITLPFDV
-699 NRADMQVDNDALFVI
+699 NRADIEVSNDALFVI
-714 RYYDGEARAN
+714 RYYDSKARAD

-734 ADGTLQAGTGYIIQA
+734 AGGTLQAGTGYIIQP

-765 NRLFSGNAL
+765 NRLFSGNTL

-806 MGYTSP
+806 MDYTSP

-840 FFIQKPVEMKEIS
+840 FFIQKPVETKEIS
-853 FSAEGRQLNAT
+853 FSAEGRQLDTA

-886 DDGTYTDRTRI
+886 EDGTYTDRTRV

-945 GTVSVGIY
+945 GIVSVGIY

-982 SETRLDLYSYTF
+982 SETRLDLDSYTF

-1007 RLTTRTITGME
+1007 RLTTRTITGIE
-1018 EERQDADATQVTA
+1018 EAQDTNAAQVTA
-1031 GIGQILISA
+1031 GAGQILISA
-1040 QVGSEAMVCNVA
+1040 QPGDEVRVCNVT
-1052 GQVID
+1052 GQVVE
-1057 RRTLTQSTTTLA
+1057 RRILTQSSTSLP

-1082 TFKIMVTK
+1082 TFKIMVIK

>member
-1 MKKITTLLVAMICM
+1 MKKITTLLTAIIGM
-15 AFMNQ
+15 ALMNQ
-20 VSATHLTVEVPTAG
+20 VSATHVTVEVPTAG
-34 KLSSLVQDA
+34 QLSSLVQDVN
-43 SCDSITISGNLNE
+43 CDSITISGNLDG
-56 NDFRFI
+56 NDFWFI
-62 RKQMPNL
+62 REQMPNL
-69 IYLNMGKVTVPSNR
+69 VYLNTSKVTVPGNR
-83 LPDSGLYNN
+83 LPESGLYSK
-92 KTLHK
+92 KTLQK

-108 NNAFAYCSNLKDVT
+108 SNAFAYCSNLKD
-122 FPNSLVIIEYNA
+122 I
-134 FYQNGLF
+134 
-141 EAILPDNLKEIGDG
+141 
-155 VFYECL
+155 
-161 SLKKV
+161 
-166 TFPKTLVTIG
+166 TFPKTLATIEYHTFYQCGLSEVTLPDKLKDIGDAAFYECYNLKKVNFPEKLVSIG
-176 NNAFRKCSLSEM
+176 NSAFRQCNLSEVAF
-188 TLPDSLKTIGNNAFR
+188 PDSLKTIGSNAFR

-211 TFPEKLKTIGTYAFS
+211 TFPEKLETIGTHAFN
-226 DCFHLRTATLKGK
+226 DCFRLHTATLKGK
-239 TAPGIS
+239 TAPVIS

-261 AQNYRE
+261 AQIYKE

-276 IDGNTPQ
+276 IDGNTPK

-304 YVKQVNELIING
+304 YVKQVNELVING

-331 NLITI
+331 NLISI
-336 DLTGATIESLP
+336 DLTKATIESLP
-347 EKFFYE
+347 ENFFYE

-365 LKSIGRYAFYRCYG
+365 LKSIGRYAFYRCHG
-379 LIQITIPEGVTS
+379 LTQITIPEGVT
-391 IKDHSFEQC
+391 IVGDYAFNEC
-400 LSLKEIK
+400 ISLKEIE
-407 LPTSLTEIQE
+407 LPTTLTDIKNGAFQNCWSLASIQ
-417 YAFHECRSLESIEFP
+417 IP
-432 TNVTNISSGTFYN
+432 DNVTTISQSSFYH
-445 CTALQQVKFPANL
+445 CTSLIQVKFPAKL
-458 NNISNQAFYQCTAL
+458 QSISNSAFQECSA
-472 EKANLPERLTKIENY
+472 LTKINLPKGLLTIGSN
-487 AFYQCSGLKEVSF
+487 AFYQCSALEEISF
-500 PSTLTTLEEQS
+500 PSTLSSLGS
-511 FFRCSS
+511 NAFYRCTN

-551 TLQNNYD
+551 TLENNYD
-558 ILYNVDKSGT
+558 ILYGVDKSSA
-568 ELSVPFWSVNSYK
+568 ELAVPFWSVNSYK

-586 DAFPTISPL
+586 DAFPTINPL

-619 PTVSVFDNGQLT
+619 PTVSVFDNGRLT

-639 MKKYTQSHTLSGYDD
+639 MKKYTQSHAFNGNDD
-654 NNWSYRNPVYT
+654 NNWSYREAVYT

-673 MRADSVIYKLNLKR
+673 MRADSVIYKLNLKKG
-687 EYWQFITLPFDV
+687 YWQFITLPFDV
-699 NRADMQVDNDALFVI
+699 NRADIEVSNDALFVI
-714 RYYDGEARAN
+714 RYYDSKARAD

-734 ADGTLQAGTGYIIQA
+734 AGGTLQAGTGYIIQP

-806 MGYTSP
+806 MDYTSP

-840 FFIQKPVEMKEIS
+840 FFIQKPVETKEIS
-853 FSAEGRQLNAT
+853 FSAEGRQLDTA

-886 DDGTYTDRTRI
+886 EDGTYTDRTRV

-945 GTVSVGIY
+945 GIVSVGIY

-973 VILTDKQTG
+973 VVLTDKQTG
-982 SETRLDLYSYTF
+982 SETRLDLDCYTF

-1007 RLTTRTITGME
+1007 RLTTRTITGIE
-1018 EERQDADATQVTA
+1018 ESHDTNAAQVTA
-1031 GIGQILISA
+1031 GAGQILISA
-1040 QVGSEAMVCNVA
+1040 QPGDEVRVCNVT
-1052 GQVID
+1052 GQVVE
-1057 RRTLTQSTTTLA
+1057 RRILTQSSTSLP

-1082 TFKIMVTK
+1082 TFKIMVIK

>member
-1 MKKITTLLVAMICM
+1 MKRITTLLAAIISM

-20 VSATHLTVEVPTAG
+20 ASATHAIVEVTTAG
-34 KLSSLVQDA
+34 QLNSVVEVA
-43 SCDSITISGNLNE
+43 NCDSITISGNLNR
-56 NDFRFI
+56 NDFDFI
-62 RKQMPNL
+62 RTQMPNL
-69 IYLNMGKVTVPSNR
+69 VYLNLRKVTVPENK
-83 LPDSGLYNN
+83 LPNSGLYEM
-92 KTLHK
+92 KSLK
-97 IILPDNLETIG
+97 EVMLPDNLETIG
-108 NNAFAYCSNLKDVT
+108 NSAFIYCSNLKDISFPETLVT
-122 FPNSLVIIEYNA
+122 IEYNA
-134 FYQNGLF
+134 FYHSGLSEVTF
-141 EAILPDNLKEIGDG
+141 PANLQTISDAA
-155 VFYECL
+155 FYECYD
-161 SLKKV
+161 LKKV
-166 TFPKTLVTIG
+166 TFPKKLRVIG
-176 NNAFRKCSLSEM
+176 NNAFLRSNLSEVI
-188 TLPDSLKTIGNNAFR
+188 LPDSLKTIGNYAFC
-203 YCQQLQKV
+203 YCQQLQKIV
-211 TFPEKLKTIGTYAFS
+211 FPEKL
-226 DCFHLRTATLKGK
+226 
-239 TAPGIS
+239 
-245 DNTFNYT
+245 
-252 KVFYVPEGA
+252 
-261 AQNYRE
+261 
-267 ATNWSNLVI
+267 
-276 IDGNTPQ
+276 
-283 KITVTLTTAGTLG
+283 
-296 EEILKQVD
+296 
-304 YVKQVNELIING
+304 
-316 PLNSDDFYQ
+316 
-325 IQQQAT
+325 
-331 NLITI
+331 
-336 DLTGATIESLP
+336 
-347 EKFFYE
+347 E
-353 RAALLDIKLPAT
+353 RM
-365 LKSIGRYAFYRCYG
+365 G
-379 LIQITIPEGVTS
+379 
-391 IKDHSFEQC
+391 
-400 LSLKEIK
+400 
-407 LPTSLTEIQE
+407 E
-417 YAFHECRSLESIEFP
+417 YAFE
-432 TNVTNISSGTFYN
+432 
-445 CTALQQVKFPANL
+445 K
-458 NNISNQAFYQCTAL
+458 CTAL
-472 EKANLPERLTKIENY
+472 EKVVLPEGLTNIDY
-487 AFYQCSGLKEVSF
+487 HAFYQCSALKEISF
-500 PSTLTTLEEQS
+500 PSTLTTLGDAV
-511 FFRCSS
+511 FYRCTS
-517 LTEITLPASLTYC
+517 LTEIALPASLTYC
-530 YRPFYECHNI
+530 YYPFYECYNI
-540 KKVTCL
+540 KKVTSL

-551 TLQNNYD
+551 SLHDNQD
-558 ILYNVDKSGT
+558 ILYNVDKSHA
-568 ELSVPFWSVNSYK
+568 ELIVPFWSVNSYK

-586 DAFPTISPL
+586 DAFPIISSL
-595 DYETDLI
+595 DYETDII
-602 NVPGELVIAADI
+602 NVQGELVIAADI

-714 RYYDGEARAN
+714 RYYDGKARAN

-774 KRTLDEYASEFAH
+774 KRTLNEYASEFAH

-806 MGYTSP
+806 MDYTSP

-871 RSAVSPDRT
+871 RSTVSPNRT

-886 DDGTYTDRTRI
+886 NDDTYTDRTRV

-933 RYYAINERPLGN
+933 RYYAINERPLSN

-973 VILTDKQTG
+973 VILTDKLTG
-982 SETRLDLYSYTF
+982 SKTRLDLDSYTF
-994 TAEAGFCTDRFEL
+994 TTEAGFCTDRFEL
-1007 RLTTRTITGME
+1007 RLTTRTITGVE
-1018 EERQDADATQVTA
+1018 ETQDTNTAQVTA
-1031 GIGQILISA
+1031 GAGQILISA
-1040 QVGSEAMVCNVA
+1040 QPGDEMRVCNVT
-1052 GQVID
+1052 GQVIEH
-1057 RRTLTQSTTTLA
+1057 RILTQSSISLP

-1082 TFKIMVTK
+1082 TFKIMITK

>member
-1 MKKITTLLVAMICM
+1 MKKITTLLTAIIGM

-20 VSATHLTVEVPTAG
+20 VSATHVTVEVPTAG
-34 KLSSLVQDA
+34 QLSSLVQNA
-43 SCDSITISGNLNE
+43 NCDSITISGNLDG
-56 NDFRFI
+56 NDFWFI
-62 RKQMPNL
+62 REQMPNL
-69 IYLNMGKVTVPSNR
+69 IYLNIGKVTVPDNK
-83 LPDSGLYNN
+83 LPESGLYS
-92 KTLHK
+92 KKALQK
-97 IILPDNLETIG
+97 IILPDNLGTIG
-108 NNAFAYCSNLKDVT
+108 NHAFAYCSNLKDIT
-122 FPNSLVIIEYNA
+122 FPKSLVTIEYNA
-134 FYQNGLF
+134 FYQSGLT
-141 EAILPDNLKEIGDG
+141 EATLPDKLKNIGDAA
-155 VFYECL
+155 FYECYN
-161 SLKKV
+161 LKKV
-166 TFPKTLVTIG
+166 
-176 NNAFRKCSLSEM
+176 N
-188 TLPDSLKTIGNNAFR
+188 
-203 YCQQLQKV
+203 
-211 TFPEKLKTIGTYAFS
+211 FPEKLVSIGNSAFRQ
-226 DCFHLRTATLKGK
+226 CFRLHTATLKGK
-239 TAPGIS
+239 TAPVIS

-261 AQNYRE
+261 AQTYKE
-267 ATNWSNLVI
+267 APNWSNLVI
-276 IDGNTPQ
+276 IDGNTPK

-304 YVKQVNELIING
+304 YVKQVNELVING

-325 IQQQAT
+325 IQQQTT
-331 NLITI
+331 NLIAI
-336 DLTGATIESLP
+336 DLIGATIESLP
-347 EKFFYE
+347 ENFFYE
-353 RAALLDIKLPAT
+353 RTALLDIKLPAT
-365 LKSIGRYAFYRCYG
+365 LKNIGRYAFYRCHG
-379 LIQITIPEGVTS
+379 LTQITIPEGVTNVGDYAFS
-391 IKDHSFEQC
+391 ECI
-400 LSLKEIK
+400 SLKEIE
-407 LPTSLTEIQE
+407 LPTTLTDIKNGAFQNCWSLASIQ
-417 YAFHECRSLESIEFP
+417 IP
-432 TNVTNISSGTFYN
+432 DNVTTISQSSFYH
-445 CTALQQVKFPANL
+445 CTSLIQVKFPTKL
-458 NNISNQAFYQCTAL
+458 KSISNSAFQECSAL
-472 EKANLPERLTKIENY
+472 TKINLPEGVLTISSN
-487 AFYQCSGLKEVSF
+487 AFYQCSALEEISF
-500 PSTLTTLEEQS
+500 PSTLTTLGS
-511 FFRCSS
+511 TAFYHCSN

-530 YRPFYECHNI
+530 YHPFYECHNI

-551 TLQNNYD
+551 TLENDYD
-558 ILYNVDKSGT
+558 ILYGVDKSST
-568 ELSVPFWSVNSYK
+568 ELLVPFWSVNSYK
-581 LAPGW
+581 LASGW
-586 DAFPTISPL
+586 DAFPTINPL

-619 PTVSVFDNGQLT
+619 PTVSVFDNGRLT

-699 NRADMQVDNDALFVI
+699 NRADMQVNNDALFVI
-714 RYYDGEARAN
+714 RYYDGKARAD

-734 ADGTLQAGTGYIIQA
+734 ANGTLQAGTGYIIQA

-765 NRLFSGNAL
+765 NRLFSGNSL

-806 MGYTSP
+806 MDYTSP

-853 FSAEGRQLNAT
+853 FSAEGRQLDAT

-871 RSAVSPDRT
+871 RSAISSDRT
-880 VFNFTL
+880 VFNFAL
-886 DDGTYTDRTRI
+886 NDGIYTDRTRI

-933 RYYAINERPLGN
+933 KYYAINERPLGN
-945 GTVSVGIY
+945 GIVSVGIY
-953 AGKAGTYTLSLADAT
+953 TGKSGTYTLSLVDAT

-982 SETRLDLYSYTF
+982 SETRLDLDSYTF
-994 TAEAGFCTDRFEL
+994 TAEAGFCTNRFEL
-1007 RLTTRTITGME
+1007 HLTTRTITGVE
-1018 EERQDADATQVTA
+1018 EVQNTNVAQVTA
-1031 GIGQILISA
+1031 GTGQILISA
-1040 QVGSEAMVCNVA
+1040 QPGDVMRICNVT
-1052 GQVID
+1052 GQVIE
-1057 RRTLTQSTTTLA
+1057 RRILTESSISLP

>member
-1 MKKITTLLVAMICM
+1 MKKITTLLTAIIGM
-15 AFMNQ
+15 ALMNQ
-20 VSATHLTVEVPTAG
+20 VSATHVTVEVPTAG
-34 KLSSLVQDA
+34 QLSSLVQDVN
-43 SCDSITISGNLNE
+43 CDSITISGNLDG
-56 NDFRFI
+56 NDFWFI
-62 RKQMPNL
+62 REQMPNL
-69 IYLNMGKVTVPSNR
+69 VYLNTSKVTVPGNR
-83 LPDSGLYNN
+83 LPESGLYSK
-92 KTLHK
+92 KTLQK

-108 NNAFAYCSNLKDVT
+108 NHAFAYCSNLKNVT
-122 FPNSLVIIEYNA
+122 FPKSLVTIEYNV
-134 FYQNGLF
+134 FYQSGLS
-141 EAILPDNLKEIGDG
+141 EVVLPENLKEIEDG
-155 VFYECL
+155 VFYECY

-176 NNAFRKCSLSEM
+176 NNAFRQCSLSEIA
-188 TLPDSLKTIGNNAFR
+188 LSDSLKTIGNNAFR

-211 TFPEKLKTIGTYAFS
+211 TFPEKLEAIGTYAFS
-226 DCFHLRTATLKGK
+226 DCFRLHTTTLKGK
-239 TAPGIS
+239 TAPAIS

-261 AQNYRE
+261 AQTYKE
-267 ATNWSNLVI
+267 ASNWSNLVI
-276 IDGNTPQ
+276 IDGNTPK

-304 YVKQVNELIING
+304 YVKQVNELVING

-331 NLITI
+331 NLISI
-336 DLTGATIESLP
+336 DLTKATIESLP
-347 EKFFYE
+347 ENFFYE

-365 LKSIGRYAFYRCYG
+365 LKSIGRNAFYRCYG
-379 LIQITIPEGVTS
+379 LTQITIPEGVTS
-391 IKDHSFEQC
+391 IKDHSFYQC

-407 LPTSLTEIQE
+407 LPSSLTEIQE
-417 YAFHECRSLESIEFP
+417 YTFQECKSLESIEFP
-432 TNVTNISSGTFYN
+432 ANITNISPGTFYS
-445 CTALQQVKFPANL
+445 CLALQQVKFPANL
-458 NNISNQAFYQCTAL
+458 NNISNYSFYQCTAL
-472 EKANLPERLTKIENY
+472 EKANLPEGLTKIEY
-487 AFYQCSGLKEVSF
+487 CAFYQCSGLKEVLF
-500 PSTLTTLEEQS
+500 PSTLATLEDQS
-511 FFRCSS
+511 FYRCSS
-517 LTEITLPASLTYC
+517 LTEIALPTSLIYC

-551 TLQNNYD
+551 TLENNYD
-558 ILYNVDKSGT
+558 ILYGVDKSSA
-568 ELSVPFWSVNSYK
+568 ELAVPFWSVNSYK

-586 DAFPTISPL
+586 DAFPTINPL

-619 PTVSVFDNGQLT
+619 PTVSVFDNGRLT

-654 NNWSYRNPVYT
+654 NSWSYREAVYT

-673 MRADSVIYKLNLKR
+673 MRADSVIYKLNLRKD
-687 EYWQFITLPFDV
+687 YWQFITLPFDV
-699 NRADMQVDNDALFVI
+699 NRADIEVSNDALFVI
-714 RYYDGEARAN
+714 RYYDGKARAD
-724 GETGNWKDVP
+724 GETSNWKDVP
-734 ADGTLQAGTGYIIQA
+734 ANGTLQAGTGYIIQA

-765 NRLFSGNAL
+765 NRLFSDNAL

-806 MGYTSP
+806 MDYTSP

-840 FFIQKPVEMKEIS
+840 FFIQKPVETKEIS
-853 FSAEGRQLNAT
+853 FSAEGRQLDTA

-886 DDGTYTDRTRI
+886 EDGTYTDRTRV

-945 GTVSVGIY
+945 GIVSVGIY

-973 VILTDKQTG
+973 VVLTDKQTG
-982 SETRLDLYSYTF
+982 SETRLDLDSYTF

-1007 RLTTRTITGME
+1007 RLTTRTITGIE
-1018 EERQDADATQVTA
+1018 ESHDTNAAQVTA
-1031 GIGQILISA
+1031 GAGQILISA
-1040 QVGSEAMVCNVA
+1040 QPGDEVRVCNVT
-1052 GQVID
+1052 GQVVE
-1057 RRTLTQSTTTLA
+1057 RRILTQSSTSLP

-1082 TFKIMVTK
+1082 TFKIMVIK

>member
-1 MKKITTLLVAMICM
+1 MKRITTLLAAIISM

-20 VSATHLTVEVPTAG
+20 ASATHAIVEVTTAG
-34 KLSSLVQDA
+34 QLNSVVEVA
-43 SCDSITISGNLNE
+43 NCDSITISGNLNR
-56 NDFRFI
+56 NDFDFI
-62 RKQMPNL
+62 RTQMPNL
-69 IYLNMGKVTVPSNR
+69 VYLNLRKVTVPENK
-83 LPDSGLYNN
+83 LPNSGLYEM
-92 KTLHK
+92 KSLK
-97 IILPDNLETIG
+97 EVMLPDNLETIG
-108 NNAFAYCSNLKDVT
+108 NSAFIYCSNLKDISFPETLVT
-122 FPNSLVIIEYNA
+122 IEYNA
-134 FYQNGLF
+134 FYHSGLSEVTF
-141 EAILPDNLKEIGDG
+141 PANLQTISDAA
-155 VFYECL
+155 FYECYD
-161 SLKKV
+161 LKKV
-166 TFPKTLVTIG
+166 TFPKKLRVIG
-176 NNAFRKCSLSEM
+176 NNAFLRSNLSEVI
-188 TLPDSLKTIGNNAFR
+188 LPDSLKTIGNYAFC

-211 TFPEKLKTIGTYAFS
+211 VFPEKLERMGEYAFY
-226 DCFHLRTATLKGK
+226 DCFRLHTATLKGK
-239 TAPGIS
+239 TAPSIAG
-245 DNTFNYT
+245 NTFNYT

-261 AQNYRE
+261 AQTYKD
-267 ATNWSNLVI
+267 ASYWSNQVI
-276 IDGNTPQ
+276 IDGNTP
-283 KITVTLTTAGTLG
+283 KKVTVTLATAGTLG
-296 EEILKQVD
+296 EEILKQVE
-304 YVKQVNELIING
+304 YVKQVNELVING
-316 PLNSDDFYQ
+316 PLNNDDFYQ

-336 DLTGATIESLP
+336 DLTGATIETLP

-365 LKSIGRYAFYRCYG
+365 LKSIGRYAFYQCYG
-379 LIQITIPEGVTS
+379 LTRISIPEGVTS
-391 IKDHSFEQC
+391 IG
-400 LSLKEIK
+400 
-407 LPTSLTEIQE
+407 E
-417 YAFHECRSLESIEFP
+417 YAFYRCLSMQEITLPGTLTEMQNSIFEECSSLANIEFP
-432 TNVTNISSGTFYN
+432 DKITNIESRMCHN
-445 CTALQQVKFPANL
+445 CSALKQVKFPTNL
-458 NNISNQAFYQCTAL
+458 KNISNSAFEKCTAL
-472 EKANLPERLTKIENY
+472 EKVVLPEGLTNIDY
-487 AFYQCSGLKEVSF
+487 HAFYQCSALKEISF
-500 PSTLTTLEEQS
+500 PSTLTTLGDAV
-511 FFRCSS
+511 FYRCTS
-517 LTEITLPASLTYC
+517 LTEIALPASLTYC
-530 YRPFYECHNI
+530 YYPFYECYNI
-540 KKVTCL
+540 KKVTSL

-551 TLQNNYD
+551 SLHDNQD
-558 ILYNVDKSGT
+558 ILYNVDKSHA
-568 ELSVPFWSVNSYK
+568 ELIVPFWSVNSYK

-586 DAFPTISPL
+586 DAFPIISSL
-595 DYETDLI
+595 DYETDII
-602 NVPGELVIAADI
+602 NVQGELVIAADI

-699 NRADMQVDNDALFVI
+699 NRADMQVDNNALFVI
-714 RYYDGEARAN
+714 RYYDGKARAN

-774 KRTLDEYASEFAH
+774 KRTLNEYASEFAH

-806 MGYTSP
+806 MDYTSP

-871 RSAVSPDRT
+871 RSTVSPNRT

-886 DDGTYTDRTRI
+886 NDDTYTDRTRV

-933 RYYAINERPLGN
+933 RYYAINERPLSN

-973 VILTDKQTG
+973 VILTDKLTG
-982 SETRLDLYSYTF
+982 SKTRLDLDSYTF
-994 TAEAGFCTDRFEL
+994 TTEAGFCTDRFEL
-1007 RLTTRTITGME
+1007 RLTTRTITGVE
-1018 EERQDADATQVTA
+1018 ETQDTNTAQVTA
-1031 GIGQILISA
+1031 GAGQILISA
-1040 QVGSEAMVCNVA
+1040 QPGDEKRLCNVT
-1052 GQVID
+1052 GQVIEH
-1057 RRTLTQSTTTLA
+1057 RILTQSSISLP

>member
-1 MKKITTLLVAMICM
+1 MKKITTLLTAIIGM

-20 VSATHLTVEVPTAG
+20 VSATHVTVEVPTAG
-34 KLSSLVQDA
+34 QLSSLVQNA
-43 SCDSITISGNLNE
+43 NCDSITISGNLDG
-56 NDFRFI
+56 NDFWFI
-62 RKQMPNL
+62 REQMPNL
-69 IYLNMGKVTVPSNR
+69 IYLNIGKVTVPDNK
-83 LPDSGLYNN
+83 LPESGLYS
-92 KTLHK
+92 KKALQK
-97 IILPDNLETIG
+97 IILPDNLGTIG
-108 NNAFAYCSNLKDVT
+108 NHAFAYCSNLKDIT
-122 FPNSLVIIEYNA
+122 FPKSLVTIEYNA
-134 FYQNGLF
+134 FYQSGLT
-141 EAILPDNLKEIGDG
+141 EATLPDKLKNIGDAA
-155 VFYECL
+155 FYECYN
-161 SLKKV
+161 LKKV
-166 TFPKTLVTIG
+166 NFPEKLVSIG
-176 NNAFRKCSLSEM
+176 NSAFRQCNLSEIAF
-188 TLPDSLKTIGNNAFR
+188 PDSLKAIGSNAFR

-211 TFPEKLKTIGTYAFS
+211 TFPEKLETIGTHAF
-226 DCFHLRTATLKGK
+226 
-239 TAPGIS
+239 
-245 DNTFNYT
+245 DNC
-252 KVFYVPEGA
+252 
-261 AQNYRE
+261 
-267 ATNWSNLVI
+267 I
-276 IDGNTPQ
+276 
-283 KITVTLTTAGTLG
+283 
-296 EEILKQVD
+296 
-304 YVKQVNELIING
+304 
-316 PLNSDDFYQ
+316 
-325 IQQQAT
+325 
-331 NLITI
+331 
-336 DLTGATIESLP
+336 
-347 EKFFYE
+347 
-353 RAALLDIKLPAT
+353 
-365 LKSIGRYAFYRCYG
+365 
-379 LIQITIPEGVTS
+379 
-391 IKDHSFEQC
+391 
-400 LSLKEIK
+400 SLKEIE
-407 LPTSLTEIQE
+407 LPTTLTDIKNGAFQNCWSLASIQ
-417 YAFHECRSLESIEFP
+417 IP
-432 TNVTNISSGTFYN
+432 DNVTTISQSSFYH
-445 CTALQQVKFPANL
+445 CTSLIQVKFPTKL
-458 NNISNQAFYQCTAL
+458 KSISNSAFQECSAL
-472 EKANLPERLTKIENY
+472 TKINLPEGVLTISSN
-487 AFYQCSGLKEVSF
+487 AFYQCSALEEISF
-500 PSTLTTLEEQS
+500 PSTLTTLGS
-511 FFRCSS
+511 TAFYHCSN

-530 YRPFYECHNI
+530 YHPFYECHNI

-551 TLQNNYD
+551 TLENDYD
-558 ILYNVDKSGT
+558 ILYGVDKSST
-568 ELSVPFWSVNSYK
+568 ELLVPFWSVNSYK
-581 LAPGW
+581 LASGW
-586 DAFPTISPL
+586 DAFPTINPL

-619 PTVSVFDNGQLT
+619 PTVSVFDNGRLT

-699 NRADMQVDNDALFVI
+699 NRADMQVNNDALFVI
-714 RYYDGEARAN
+714 RYYDGKARAD

-734 ADGTLQAGTGYIIQA
+734 ANGTLQAGTGYIIQA

-765 NRLFSGNAL
+765 NRLFSGNSL

-806 MGYTSP
+806 MDYTSP

-853 FSAEGRQLNAT
+853 FSAEGRQLDAT

-871 RSAVSPDRT
+871 RSAISSDRT
-880 VFNFTL
+880 VFNFAL
-886 DDGTYTDRTRI
+886 NDGIYTDRTRI

-933 RYYAINERPLGN
+933 KYYAINERPLGN
-945 GTVSVGIY
+945 GIVSVGIY
-953 AGKAGTYTLSLADAT
+953 TGKSGTYTLSLVDAT

-982 SETRLDLYSYTF
+982 SETRLDLDSYTF
-994 TAEAGFCTDRFEL
+994 TAEAGFCTNRFEL
-1007 RLTTRTITGME
+1007 HLTTRTITGVE
-1018 EERQDADATQVTA
+1018 EVQNTNVAQVTA
-1031 GIGQILISA
+1031 GTGQILISA
-1040 QVGSEAMVCNVA
+1040 QPGDVMRICNVT
-1052 GQVID
+1052 GQVIE
-1057 RRTLTQSTTTLA
+1057 RRILTESSISLP